1 MKRLHNQQSL
11 CLPAKSL
18 WKKDSAVSYQENRL
32 FSIWMFRK
40 DMFMLNYAKIML
52 FCQHLAFHKYVDY
65 KDSYEVLIA
74 TLIGFLRTD
83 RMNEKKK

>member
-1 MKRLHNQQSL
+1 
-11 CLPAKSL
+11 
-18 WKKDSAVSYQENRL
+18 
-32 FSIWMFRK
+32 
-40 DMFMLNYAKIML
+40 MLNYAKIML

-83 RMNEKKK
+83 RMNEKRNEQINKWIQRRKYKVNP